1 MMREEKRRVGERH
14 RLPFNLLIR
23 QFSLKEVLNME
34 LFTYY
39 GSVPDKNGYPIA
51 VPILTGL
58 TREQFRRI
66 VHLDPITREI
76 C

>member
-1 MMREEKRRVGERH
+1 MDEQM
-14 RLPFNLLIR
+14 FI
-23 QFSLKEVLNME
+23 
-34 LFTYY
+34 YY
-39 GSVPDKNGYPIA
+39 GSIPDENGYPIA
-51 VPILTGL
+51 TPIGIY